1 MRKLLVLVIVLGGLV
16 VAADF
21 VARSLVAE
29 KLAARTKAN
38 LGLEQEPDVDFDGFP
53 FVTQLVGGE
62 LEGVNMAL
70 ADISEQDV
78 TLSELTL
85 VLHEVRFS
93 LEDLLDQGGGRVRVA
108 ASDGRA
114 ELDQADLSQALERSG
129 APFSVTIDQGR
140 LLATSD
146 IAAQQVEVEP
156 RIEGSQ
162 LILTVP
168 EVGETAIPLPTPVDG
183 LTYESVEVLPGRLEL
198 RFSTGPAVLR
208 APA

>member
-1 MRKLLVLVIVLGGLV
+1 MRKLLFVLIVVGGLL

-38 LGLEQEPDVDFDGFP
+38 LGLEQEPDVDLEGFP
-53 FVTQLVGGE
+53 FVTQVVAGE
-62 LEGVNMAL
+62 LDGVNLAL
-70 ADISEQDV
+70 EDISEQDV

-85 VLHEVRFS
+85 DLHEVRFS
-93 LEDLLDQGGGRVRVA
+93 LEDLMDQGGGRVRVS

-114 ELDQADLSQALERSG
+114 ELDQADLSRALEQAG
-129 APFSVTIDQGR
+129 APFEVTIDQGR

-146 IAAQQVEVEP
+146 ATAQQVEVEP

-168 EVGETAIPLPTPVDG
+168 ELGQTAIQLPTPVRG
-183 LTYESVEVLPGRLEL
+183 ITYESVEVLPGRLEL